1 MKKNKKNI
9 ENETIENTDENNTAE
24 NTASDNQAE
33 QNNADEKLSDEQ
45 KQINELQEKYD
56 KEHELLLRT
65 AAEYENFR
73 KRSITE
79 KQSAYTLA
87 KVEAVAALLPVADNL
102 ERALAAA
109 ADDSSDLKKGVEM
122 TLQQLNDCF
131 AAIGVEA
138 IKAEP
143 GDPFDPELHNAVMHV
158 ENAEMEQNV
167 IVQCFQKGYKL
178 GDKIIRHSMVQVAN

>member
-45 KQINELQEKYD
+45 KQINELKEKYD

-65 AAEYENFR
+65 A
-73 KRSITE
+73 
-79 KQSAYTLA
+79 
-87 KVEAVAALLPVADNL
+87 ADNL